1 MADIISSAL
10 PSLAVRIGQ
19 SSSAAATQGRA
30 QENVSPLG
38 HAQDTALGVPAS
50 PKIEAIDQAELQEK
64 LKSIVENLNEQAQR
78 NGRDIGFSVDERLNR
93 SIVTVTSSTTGEVI
107 RQIPSE
113 VVIRVGNRIEDLKG
127 ILFDEEL

>member
-64 LKSIVENLNEQAQR
+64 LKSIV
-78 NGRDIGFSVDERLNR
+78 
-93 SIVTVTSSTTGEVI
+93 
-107 RQIPSE
+107 
-113 VVIRVGNRIEDLKG
+113 
-127 ILFDEEL
+127 